1 MSVTIFKNTLLHN
14 SKETITPGLKYH
26 TMNKYKVVLIHLREL
41 RMFALDWGVRR
52 AQAALPCRIRPQYP
66 LDKRLFG
73 SQSL

>member
-41 RMFALDWGVRR
+41 RMFALD
-52 AQAALPCRIRPQYP
+52 
-66 LDKRLFG
+66 
-73 SQSL
+73 